1 MKKIIKNGTIVTA
14 SDTYRA
20 DIEINDGVITSIGNG
35 FTSQDAEVIDAEG
48 YDVFPGG
55 IDPHTHLDMPLKR
68 EQGRPLSVGRQP
80 LLISV

>member
-48 YDVFPGG
+48 YYVFPE
-55 IDPHTHLDMPLKR
+55 I
-68 EQGRPLSVGRQP
+68 GRAHV
-80 LLISV
+80 